1 MSLSQSFL
9 DKQKER
15 LLADKSK
22 IESDLARFTTQEGDM
37 FKVVWNEKGPGDED
51 NADESRDYSDAI
63 ALERTLSSERASI
76 IEALK
81 HIQEGTYGRCASC
94 GNDIAEARLEARPMA
109 TLCVSCQQL
118 QER

>member
-1 MSLSQSFL
+1 MAWSQTFF

-15 LLADKSK
+15 LLVDKER
-22 IESDLARFTTQEGDM
+22 IESDLARFTTQEGDS

-63 ALERTLSSERASI
+63 ALERALSSERSSI
-76 IEALK
+76 IEALR
-81 HIQEGTYGRCASC
+81 HIEEGTYGRCASC

-109 TLCVSCQQL
+109 TLCVAC
-118 QER
+118 QERQER